1 MNDLPLFDGIERFAA
16 VRELEVRGANVSRQ
30 VFAADRH
37 GVAQAH
43 RIIEIDDGIDR
54 SHLAIAQHPPAQ
66 GFRRA
71 GRPLGFCAKGAEYL
85 VPGLQVRLRP
95 LRLAGDNRLAGASDP
110 TRGARTA
117 AETTSMLRARK
128 PGASAE
134 TCGLIDGNTLFIG

>member
-85 VPGLQVRLRP
+85 VPGLQMRLRP
-95 LRLAGDNRLAGASDP
+95 LRLAGDNRLAGGAERIGPDHGGAYGGGNDINAQGAKAGSQ
-110 TRGARTA
+110 RGD
-117 AETTSMLRARK
+117 LRA
-128 PGASAE
+128 
-134 TCGLIDGNTLFIG
+134 D